1 MNTSQKTR
9 ILILGG
15 GFGGLYAA
23 LHLDKTI
30 AADPNVEVT
39 LVSRENFVLF
49 TPMLHEVA
57 AGDLEMTDIVSP
69 LRQMLKHVNFLEA
82 EVDAID
88 LVERRVTLA
97 YGVHHQQKHLAYD
110 HLLIALGSET
120 NFFKLPGVEERAL
133 TMKSLGDAVLLRNHM
148 LATLEMASLVED
160 AAVRRAMLT
169 FVVAGGGFAGVET
182 IGALNDFVRE
192 AVRYYPNLREADVRV
207 VLIHPNA
214 VILPELGESL
224 GRYAQRKLASR
235 KVEIRTET
243 RVTAFSDHGVELGD
257 GETIAAHTL
266 VWTAGVTPP
275 AVLRNLPCEK
285 EKGRIV
291 VEETLKVPGF
301 PGVWAVGDCAWIP
314 NSKREAVYGAKNIVA
329 AIRGE
334 RKTPFAFTTLG
345 QLAAIGRRTGVASIM
360 GIHVSG
366 FLAWW
371 AWRTIYLAKLPRFD
385 KKLRVALHWTL
396 DLFFPRDFVQHMTL
410 HGIEGV
416 NRRLAYARQHPVIPA
431 LGKPDAPVSGPHSV
445 LAESAA
451 KARATNRLKVG
462 LCLGCHQGRQ

>member
-1 MNTSQKTR
+1 MNTSHKTR

-57 AGDLEMTDIVSP
+57 AGNLEMTDIVSP

-82 EVDAID
+82 EVESID
-88 LVERRVTLA
+88 LVECRVTLA
-97 YGVHHQQKHLAYD
+97 YGLHHQQKNLAYD

-133 TMKSLGDAVLLRNHM
+133 TMKSLGDAVVLRNHM

-160 AAVRRAMLT
+160 AAARRAMLT

-182 IGALNDFVRE
+182 IGAVNDFVRE
-192 AVRYYPNLREADVRV
+192 AVIHYPNLREDDVRV

-235 KVEIRTET
+235 EVEIRTET

-275 AVLRNLPCEK
+275 AVLRTCHAKRKRVVSLW
-285 EKGRIV
+285 GRLWKCPAFLEFGPLGIA
-291 VEETLKVPGF
+291 PGF
-301 PGVWAVGDCAWIP
+301 
-314 NSKREAVYGAKNIVA
+314 R
-329 AIRGE
+329 IRRPATPTRQPRSTLCE
-334 RKTPFAFTTLG
+334 RRCTV
-345 QLAAIGRRTGVASIM
+345 RRTLSQ
-360 GIHVSG
+360 
-366 FLAWW
+366 
-371 AWRTIYLAKLPRFD
+371 RFVGNGRHPLLS
-385 KKLRVALHWTL
+385 LRS
-396 DLFFPRDFVQHMTL
+396 
-410 HGIEGV
+410 V
-416 NRRLAYARQHPVIPA
+416 NSRRLVV
-431 LGKPDAPVSGPHSV
+431 APVSPASWASTCRGFLRGGCGGRSTSPNCRASRKSCAWHCIGPWTCFSPRT
-445 LAESAA
+445 S
-451 KARATNRLKVG
+451 
-462 LCLGCHQGRQ
+462 CSM